1 MRTPCPQF
9 LDSNGKPLAGGKL
22 FFYAAGTTNP
32 QDTFTDATGSIANT
46 NPVVLDGGGFPKAYL
61 GANCGIWLSQN
72 SYRVVA
78 QNSVGIQQWVVD
90 QVSDPGFFYTT
101 KTVLLSP
108 PGSAQQNIS
117 GPLGATG
124 FVQTVLH
131 VTSTGVRVSYLD
143 PSTQLDTATNPPM
156 LATTAPAASGHTYT
170 IPDPGANAN
179 FVLSPNTTG
188 NTLDCTQAGLTC
200 KRTAFIYFDGGS
212 CNNATPVL
220 GFDTFGSNSPVPL
233 CVTGTNVQ
241 KGITAL
247 PSAATFI
254 QGANCTGAA
263 ATTCVVTIPSATT
276 AADLLTTVCAVDGGK
291 TVSSVSDG
299 TNSYTKATSVANGNT
314 DVEIWYFNGSSA
326 SVTASTSLTVTL
338 SAGANSACRFE
349 EHAGILTASL
359 LDRTTT
365 NTGTGTAVTSGS
377 TAGTT
382 QATEF
387 VLAAVASPS
396 TPSISGQTGWVPRT
410 AVAQSTNV
418 SLGAE
423 GLVAQTIA
431 AQAASFTL
439 GSSQAWASA
448 IATFKANVGAATV
461 GQRSFALPTFFD
473 TTRSIDGRM
482 KWQAPLT
489 PLGTVNVSL
498 GEALACTTDGNTDDP
513 TFNTAVTAT
522 PAVNT
527 TSSSVITTTPFL
539 SLTSTGCS
547 ASSLAHFQIQRNRYS
562 TSDTY
567 EGYVY
572 VDGASLT
579 LGITQ

>member
-9 LDSNGKPLAGGKL
+9 FDSNGKPLAGGKL

-46 NPVVLDGGGFPKAYL
+46 NPVVLDGGGFPKAYQ
-61 GANCGIWLSQN
+61 GAVCGIWLSQN
-72 SYRVVA
+72 SYRIVA
-78 QNSVGIQQWVVD
+78 QNSLGLQQWVVD

-101 KTVLLSP
+101 KAVLLAP
-108 PGSAQQNIS
+108 AGGAQQNIS
-117 GPLGATG
+117 GPIGATG

-143 PSTQLDTATNPPM
+143 PNTTLDTATNPPQ
-156 LATTAPAASGHTYT
+156 LVTTAPAAANQTYT
-170 IPDPGANAN
+170 IPDPGANAT
-179 FVLSPNTTG
+179 FVMNPNGTG
-188 NTLDCTQAGLTC
+188 NQIDCTQAGLTC
-200 KRTAFIYFDGGS
+200 KRTAFVYFDGGA
-212 CNNATPVL
+212 CNNSTALL
-220 GFDTFGSNSPVPL
+220 GFDTFGTNSPVPL
-233 CVTGTNVQ
+233 CITGSNIQ

-263 ATTCVVTIPSATT
+263 ATTCVVTIPSATV
-276 AADLLTTVCAVDGGK
+276 AGDLLTASCAVDGGK
-291 TVSSVSDG
+291 TVSGITDG
-299 TNSYTKATSVANGNT
+299 TNVYTKATSVANGNT
-314 DVEIWYFNGSSA
+314 DVEIWYFNGNSS

-349 EHAGILTASL
+349 EHAGVLTAAM
-359 LDRTTT
+359 LDRTVT

-396 TPSISGQTGWVPRT
+396 NPSISGQSGWVPRT

-423 GLVAQTIA
+423 GLISQTIA
-431 AQAASFTL
+431 AQSASFTL
-439 GSSQAWASA
+439 GSSQAWAA
-448 IATFKANVGAATV
+448 AVATFKANVGGAVVA
-461 GQRSFALPTFFD
+461 QRSLGLPSFFD
-473 TTRSIDGRM
+473 STRAINGSM

-489 PLGTVNVSL
+489 PLGTVDVSL

-513 TFNTAVTAT
+513 TFNTAVTTT
-522 PAVNT
+522 PAVNS
-527 TSSSVITTTPFL
+527 TSSSVITTTQFN
-539 SLTSTGCS
+539 SLPSTGCA

-572 VDGASLT
+572 VDGARLT
-579 LGITQ
+579 FGITQ